1 MSHQTGATF
10 FTELFQITELIKK
23 FKQPRPAQTMYKE
36 VPTFQASRC
45 QYNGMAQSRKPM
57 NENAE
62 YV

>member
-36 VPTFQASRC
+36 VPTFQAETEWEGST
-45 QYNGMAQSRKPM
+45 
-57 NENAE
+57 
-62 YV
+62 